1 MINTQHTQKK
11 GFALLYTVVI
21 VSLILSITAGI
32 SNIVFKQSLL
42 SNLATDSQIAFYQA
56 DNAAE
61 CAMYLLNNTNANF
74 DPTGPVT
81 PFFCS
86 TTQSYELDAA
96 NSSIPGLTI
105 YSPAATTLSS
115 SSPCSSITIDQTDP
129 SKTVIEAHGFNVCN
143 SANPRH
149 IERVLQVTY

>member
-1 MINTQHTQKK
+1 MMKKNNTQKK

-42 SNLATDSQIAFYQA
+42 ANLATDSQIAFYQA

-61 CAMYLLNNTNANF
+61 CAMYLLNNPKVGF
-74 DPTGPVT
+74 DPAGPMT
-81 PFFCS
+81 PFVCS
-86 TTQSYELDAA
+86 TAQAYVLDTT
-96 NSSIPGLTI
+96 NSTLPEFII
-105 YSPAATTLSS
+105 YSPADVSIAT
-115 SSPCSSITIDQTDP
+115 PCSSITIDQRDP
-129 SKTVIEAHGFNVCN
+129 SKTVIEARGFNICN
-143 SANPRH
+143 PSNPRH

>member
-1 MINTQHTQKK
+1 MKKNNTQKK

-32 SNIVFKQSLL
+32 SNIIFKQSLL
-42 SNLATDSQIAFYQA
+42 ANLAADSQIAFYQA

-61 CAMYLLNNTNANF
+61 CGMYLLNNPNANF

-81 PFFCS
+81 PFVCS
-86 TTQSYELDAA
+86 ATQSYVLDAA
-96 NSSIPGLTI
+96 NSSLPEFIVYT
-105 YSPAATTLSS
+105 PADANIST
-115 SSPCSSITIDQTDP
+115 PCSSITIDQSDP
-129 SKTVIEAHGFNVCN
+129 SKTVIEAHGFNVCTTT
-143 SANPRH
+143 SPRH

>member
-1 MINTQHTQKK
+1 MKKNKTQKK

-42 SNLATDSQIAFYQA
+42 ASLATDSQIAFYQA

-61 CAMYLLNNTNANF
+61 CAMYLLNNPGAKF
-74 DPTGPVT
+74 DPNGPVT
-81 PFFCS
+81 PFVCS
-86 TTQSYELDAA
+86 STQSYVLDTV
-96 NSSIPGLTI
+96 NSSLPGFIGYTPVDANM
-105 YSPAATTLSS
+105 ST
-115 SSPCSSITIDQTDP
+115 PCSNITIDQTDP
-129 SKTVIEAHGFNVCN
+129 SKTVIEARGFNVCSN
-143 SANPRH
+143 TNPRH